1 MNPENESTDGK
12 FDLADNP
19 GGAPAADES
28 SLLKAGDP
36 DEEADSLCEE
46 HRKPLL
52 EYPVVG
58 IGASAGGLQAFQEL
72 LRSLDSHT
80 GMAFALITHLA
91 PDQKSYLTE
100 ILAQSTKMPVFP
112 IEPGVRP
119 EPNHLYVLLPNQLA
133 SLDGGVFQVAARPPG
148 SRSQMP
154 IDLFF
159 RSLAAEQ
166 KNFAIGVVLSG
177 ADADGAFGLKAIKGE
192 GGLALVQA
200 PETATHG
207 SMPRSSIAAD
217 HVDLVKS
224 PAELGV
230 ELSRLAQQ
238 FKKPDVR
245 ALELGNALDGDEQ
258 HFQRI
263 LQMLRGLSGLEF
275 QQYKPAT
282 LRRRIGRRMMLM
294 RLENLSDYARFLQ
307 VRPDELRLLQED
319 ALINVTRFFRDAELW
334 EFLSSEI
341 LPSFFRDH
349 LNDMPVR
356 IWCAGCSS
364 GEEAYSLAILFLEH
378 AARTG
383 IDATIQLFG
392 TDASERS
399 IELARNG
406 VYPEGLQHEISE
418 ERLRRYFV
426 KVDRGYQ
433 VSKRVRDLCI
443 FAKQNLASDP
453 PFSHMDFV
461 SCRNVLIYL
470 NAVLQKQVLN
480 TFHYALDPAGYLV
493 LGSSESL
500 RDYGEMFATVD
511 RRHKIYTKL
520 GIRIPSGYNLPPYF
534 LSSAS
539 SFPPKILDG
548 SVSSEMWPEVDLQ
561 RAADRIVL
569 ARYGPPGLIVD
580 DQMNVLQSR
589 GDTTPFID
597 LPSGPVSWNLSRV
610 LRRSIAFPVKSAVE
624 RSIAENLP
632 VSLGSITIHR
642 DQTKDSVRV
651 EVLPIA
657 SVSVKTRCFLILFE
671 NANQGSNRI
680 SDLAIP
686 SALSIDGKDQ
696 LIAQLRQDLEANRF
710 HLQSLVEERDSRN
723 QELISANEEIQSA
736 NEELQ
741 STNEELE
748 TTKEELQSANEELQ
762 TVNEELQ
769 QRNSVLMQTGNDLNN
784 LLNSVNIPLLM
795 LNNDFQIRQ
804 FTPPMQRLL
813 SVRSTDIGRSIS
825 EIRLHLSIGD
835 LEPMLREVLET
846 LGTREQEVQDRD
858 GRWYLLRVRPYRTS
872 DNKIEG
878 LVVLLMDIDQIRRS
892 QQELRDARD
901 LANSMLESV
910 PIPVAV
916 LNQDCTVRT
925 ANSALRD
932 LSQLREAQLVG
943 RSFPDL
949 LQYLWGFDT
958 LHQQLDDLRKGEPGT
973 KLAMEHIS
981 TTQRRQTLLLKGE
994 ALLSDGDRAMLFTLE
1009 DLTLQRQEKQIL
1021 TSEKSQLENEIK
1033 VAARRLERTQEELR
1047 GLTAHLFTVQE
1058 EERRHVAREL
1068 HDDISQNL
1076 SILDLRLKAL
1086 RDKQEQGFDGSEIDE
1101 LRVQISELANDVRR
1115 ISHRLHPAILDDLG
1129 LPAALK
1135 ALVEEFG
1142 EREGMPATYSGI
1154 NIPEVIP
1161 TNTAAALYR
1170 IAQEAL
1176 RNVAKHAGKTHVKV
1190 ILEMQDDVLILQVID
1205 LGVGFDQDADVVGE
1219 GLGLISMTER
1229 ARQIHGKLF
1238 IKSSLGKGTTMTVEA
1253 PLSQYE

>member
-1 MNPENESTDGK
+1 MTPNNERTGDEVELSTD
-12 FDLADNP
+12 
-19 GGAPAADES
+19 
-28 SLLKAGDP
+28 SLEVFVDSDANSLTAVDP
-36 DEEADSLCEE
+36 DSQADSLREE
-46 HRKPLL
+46 QRKPLL

-72 LRSLDSHT
+72 LRTLDPNT

-91 PDQKSYLTE
+91 PDQKSYLGE
-100 ILAQSTKMPVFP
+100 ILGHSTKMPVFP
-112 IEPGVRP
+112 IEHGVRP

-133 SLDGGVFQVAARPPG
+133 TLEKGAFEVTSRPAGARSP
-148 SRSQMP
+148 MP

-166 KNFAIGVVLSG
+166 KNFAVGVVLSG
-177 ADADGAFGLKAIKGE
+177 ADADGAFGLKTIKGE

-207 SMPRSSIAAD
+207 SMPRNSIAAD
-217 HVDLVKS
+217 HVDIVRS

-230 ELSRLAQQ
+230 ELSRLAGQ
-238 FKKPDVR
+238 FAKPDVR
-245 ALELGNALDGDEQ
+245 ALEFGGNLDGDEQ

-263 LQMLRGLSGLEF
+263 LQMLRGVSGLDF
-275 QQYKPAT
+275 KQYKPAT

-294 RLENLSDYARFLQ
+294 RLESLSDYARFLQ
-307 VRPDELRLLQED
+307 VRPEELRLLQED
-319 ALINVTRFFRDAELW
+319 ALISVTRFFRDDEVW
-334 EFLSSEI
+334 DFLSNEI
-341 LPSFFRDH
+341 LPSFFTDH
-349 LNDMPVR
+349 ASDQPVR

-364 GEEAYSLAILFLEH
+364 GEEAYSLAILFLEYT
-378 AARTG
+378 AKAGLDTP
-383 IDATIQLFG
+383 IQLFG

-399 IELARNG
+399 VELARNG
-406 VYPEGLQHEISE
+406 VYPESLQHEVSE
-418 ERLRRYFV
+418 ERLRRYFI

-433 VSKRVRDLCI
+433 VSKRIRDLCV
-443 FAKQNLASDP
+443 FARQNLASDP

-470 NAVLQKQVLN
+470 TSPLQRQVLN
-480 TFHYALDPAGYLV
+480 TFHYALDPTGYLI

-500 RDYGEMFATVD
+500 REYGEMFSTVD

-520 GIRIPSGYNLPPYF
+520 GVRVASGYDLPPYF
-534 LSSAS
+534 FNSAS
-539 SFPPKILDG
+539 TFPIKPPDG
-548 SVSSEMWPEVDLQ
+548 AGVADAWPEVDLQ

-597 LPSGPVSWNLSRV
+597 LSSGPVSWNLSRV
-610 LRRSIAFPVKSAVE
+610 LSESIVFTVKAAVE
-624 RSIAENLP
+624 RAIAENIP
-632 VSLGSITIHR
+632 VSLGSVAVRR
-642 DQTKDSVRV
+642 DQTDDLVRV

-657 SVSVKTRCFLILFE
+657 SLSAKTRCFLILFE
-671 NANQGSNRI
+671 NANQGSHRT
-680 SDLAIP
+680 SELTVP
-686 SALSIDGKDQ
+686 STLSADGKDQ
-696 LIAQLRQDLEANRF
+696 LITQLRLDLEANRL
-710 HLQSLVEERDSRN
+710 HLQSLVEDRDSRN

-769 QRNSVLMQTGNDLNN
+769 QRNSVLVQTGNDLNN

-795 LNNDFQIRQ
+795 LNEDFQIRQ

-835 LEPMLREVLET
+835 LEPILREVMDT
-846 LGTREQEVQDRD
+846 LGTREMEVQDRE

-872 DNKIEG
+872 ENKIEG
-878 LVVLLMDIDQIRRS
+878 LVVLLVDIDQIRKS
-892 QQELRDARD
+892 QQELSDARD
-901 LANSMLESV
+901 LADSMLESV

-916 LNQDCTVRT
+916 LNQDATIRT
-925 ANSALRD
+925 ANGAFREIA
-932 LSQLREAQLVG
+932 QLRGSQTTG

-958 LHQQLDDLRKGEPGT
+958 LQQQLESLRNGEPGA
-973 KLAMEHIS
+973 KIVLEHAS

-994 ALLSDGDRAMLFTLE
+994 ALSTDGERAMLFTIE
-1009 DLTLQRQEKQIL
+1009 DLTQQRQQEQIQN
-1021 TSEKSQLENEIK
+1021 SERSRLEDEIK
-1033 VAARRLERTQEELR
+1033 VAARRLDRTQEELR
-1047 GLTAHLFTVQE
+1047 GLTAHLFSVQD

-1076 SILDLRLKAL
+1076 IILDLHLKAL
-1086 RDKQEQGFDGSEIDE
+1086 RDKQQQGQGTEFDE
-1101 LRVQISELANDVRR
+1101 LRYQVSALANDVRR

-1142 EREGMPATYSGI
+1142 EREAMPANYLGI
-1154 NIPEVIP
+1154 NLPETIA

-1170 IAQEAL
+1170 ITQEAL

-1190 ILEMQDDVLILQVID
+1190 LLERKEEVLVLQVVD
-1205 LGVGFDQDADVVGE
+1205 LGVGFDQDAEIDGE

-1229 ARQIHGKLF
+1229 ARQIHGQF
-1238 IKSSLGKGTTMTVEA
+1238 SIQSSLGKGTTVTVEA
-1253 PLSQYE
+1253 PLAT